1 MNKFEGRG
9 FFNHQISRRSF
20 IRAGAALGFGAS
32 AAASLGPVTAADDQ
46 VLNLLSWPGHAG
58 PEVVGAFE
66 KKYNVKVQAKEYTG
80 GEEMLAL
87 LQSSPPGTFDVVLTD
102 AEYVTMLAQAGK
114 IDALDPVQYP
124 LNDFW
129 PQFQKFPTHW
139 KDGKLYSLM
148 NSFGYLGLVYNNTK
162 LSAEEAKSYKIL
174 WDKKVAKKVGMYDWY
189 LPNMSCLSMYDGNKP
204 PSNLDKA
211 QFQKLSQSLLSLSPQ
226 MSGIGPWSSV
236 FSSLTNGEAWV
247 MPGVG
252 AWAAILLQKNG
263 VPITASIP
271 DEGAVQWTESLSI
284 VSSSRKKDLAVKFLQ
299 YRASPEGQVQTATKS
314 SYVASMPNKAAW
326 ELLNKTDP
334 KMADLLEHRLDT
346 RNVMTEI
353 TEGKIQIRGLPV
365 QQSIEEWTDV
375 WTRFKNA

>member
-1 MNKFEGRG
+1 
-9 FFNHQISRRSF
+9 
-20 IRAGAALGFGAS
+20 
-32 AAASLGPVTAADDQ
+32 
-46 VLNLLSWPGHAG
+46 
-58 PEVVGAFE
+58 
-66 KKYNVKVQAKEYTG
+66 
-80 GEEMLAL
+80 
-87 LQSSPPGTFDVVLTD
+87 
-102 AEYVTMLAQAGK
+102 
-114 IDALDPVQYP
+114 
-124 LNDFW
+124 
-129 PQFQKFPTHW
+129 
-139 KDGKLYSLM
+139 
-148 NSFGYLGLVYNNTK
+148 
-162 LSAEEAKSYKIL
+162 
-174 WDKKVAKKVGMYDWY
+174 MYDWY